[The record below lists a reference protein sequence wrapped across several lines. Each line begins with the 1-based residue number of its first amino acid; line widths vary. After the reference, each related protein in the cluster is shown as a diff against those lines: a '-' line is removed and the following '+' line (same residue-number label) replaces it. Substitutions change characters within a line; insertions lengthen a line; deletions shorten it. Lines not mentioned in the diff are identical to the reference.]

1 MQKQLEQLEKEYSI
15 EWQEYKIGDL
25 FDILTTKKKFNAA
38 DVSFGGK
45 HRYIARGENNNG
57 IRGYITEAEEYL
69 NEANTISFGQDT
81 ATMFYQSE
89 PYFTGDKIKVFYPK
103 KHVKFN
109 KKIAQAIIQAMKKAF
124 SNFSWG
130 SSSYNVS
137 VLSSTKI
144 QLPTINNI
152 IAFDYI
158 EKFVSTLETE
168 RLATL
173 ETERLATLEL
183 YLQTTGLSSYTLDFN
198 EKNVL
203 ESLGGVVWKAFRMED
218 VLIWQKSISE
228 LNPLHL
234 DSLTISDEKKYPFYG
249 QATANNGI
257 IEYRHLKDEVLNNK
271 LGKPTILIHSN
282 NQNTVYLDTPFYLK
296 DGHGATSVLQSEN
309 LDKMIAQFFIG
320 SIKKVILQ
328 KYTYNSKATKIE
340 LKNTNI
346 NLPIKPDNTPDYDY
360 MSTFISTMQKVVI
373 KDVVD
378 YLDKRIDKTKQSL
391 V

>member
-144 QLPTINNI
+144 QLPTVNNI

-173 ETERLATLEL
+173 EL
-183 YLQTTGLSSYTLDFN
+183 YMKTTGLSNCVIDLN

-203 ESLGGVVWKAFRMED
+203 DRLEQVTWKEFIISDLFEKLNLKNNNKAFDKLLDTSTVRTHEFNLPLVNAKLGNNGIMFYGREQD
-218 VLIWQKSISE
+218 FDSAEMTIDIVSNGAVATGTVYAQPYKVGVLWDAYLLKIKNQNMNKQKLLYLTVTLQKSIKTKFGWEDKAVWSKVQYE
-228 LNPLHL
+228 KI
-234 DSLTISDEKKYPFYG
+234 SLP
-249 QATANNGI
+249 
-257 IEYRHLKDEVLNNK
+257 V
-271 LGKPTILIHSN
+271 
-282 NQNTVYLDTPFYLK
+282 
-296 DGHGATSVLQSEN
+296 
-309 LDKMIAQFFIG
+309 
-320 SIKKVILQ
+320 
-328 KYTYNSKATKIE
+328 
-340 LKNTNI
+340 
-346 NLPIKPDNTPDYDY
+346 KPDNTPDYEY
-360 MSTFISTMQKVVI
+360 MDLVISAMQKVVI
-373 KDVVD
+373 KDVIG
-378 YLDKRIDKTKQSL
+378 YLDQRIEKTKEIVGS
-391 V
+391 

>member
-173 ETERLATLEL
+173 EL

-249 QATANNGI
+249 QATVNNGI
-257 IEYRHLKDEVLNNK
+257 IEYRHLKDDVLNNK
-271 LGKPTILIHSN
+271 LSKSTILIHSN

-296 DGHGATSVLQSEN
+296 DGHGATSVLQSDYLN
-309 LDKMIAQFFIG
+309 KLTAQFFMG

-340 LKNTNI
+340 LKNTYI
-346 NLPIKPDNTPDYDY
+346 QLPVKSDGTPDYDY
-360 MSTFISTMQKVVI
+360 MSTFISAMQKVVI

-378 YLDKRIDKTKQSL
+378 YLDKRIDKTKQL
-391 V
+391 FV

>member
-1 MQKQLEQLEKEYSI
+1 MFGSVFYRSFNYGADDHVAVLASSEQKYSK
-15 EWQEYKIGDL
+15 YVL
-25 FDILTTKKKFNAA
+25 L
-38 DVSFGGK
+38 
-45 HRYIARGENNNG
+45 YIAPL
-57 IRGYITEAEEYL
+57 IQKV
-69 NEANTISFGQDT
+69 ISGRFDYSRN
-81 ATMFYQSE
+81 FYASDAPE
-89 PYFTGDKIKVFYPK
+89 I
-103 KHVKFN
+103 
-109 KKIAQAIIQAMKKAF
+109 
-124 SNFSWG
+124 
-130 SSSYNVS
+130 
-137 VLSSTKI
+137 KI
-144 QLPTINNI
+144 QLPTVNKE

-158 EKFVSTLETE
+158 EKFVATLETERLATLETERLATLETE

-249 QATANNGI
+249 QATVNNGI
-257 IEYRHLKDEVLNNK
+257 IEYRHLKDDVLNNK
-271 LGKPTILIHSN
+271 LSKSTILIHSN

-296 DGHGATSVLQSEN
+296 DGHGATSVLQSDYLN
-309 LDKMIAQFFIG
+309 KLTAQFFMG

-340 LKNTNI
+340 LKNTYI
-346 NLPIKPDNTPDYDY
+346 QLPVKSDGTPDYDY
-360 MSTFISTMQKVVI
+360 MSTFISAMQKVVI

-378 YLDKRIDKTKQSL
+378 YLDKRIDKTKQL
-391 V
+391 FV

>member
-1 MQKQLEQLEKEYSI
+1 MQKQLEQLEQDFSI
-15 EWQEYKIGDL
+15 EWQEYKIGNL
-25 FDILTTKKKFNAA
+25 FDIIKRGKRLKSTDRILGTIPFITAGVGEQGLSSYVGNDIEIFPANSLTIDMFGSVFYRSFNYGA
-38 DVSFGGK
+38 DDHVAVLTSSEQK
-45 HRYIARGENNNG
+45 YSKYVLLYIAPL
-57 IRGYITEAEEYL
+57 IQKV
-69 NEANTISFGQDT
+69 ISGRFDYSRN
-81 ATMFYQSE
+81 FYASDAPE
-89 PYFTGDKIKVFYPK
+89 I
-103 KHVKFN
+103 
-109 KKIAQAIIQAMKKAF
+109 
-124 SNFSWG
+124 
-130 SSSYNVS
+130 
-137 VLSSTKI
+137 KI
-144 QLPTINNI
+144 QLPTVNKE

-158 EKFVSTLETE
+158 EKFV
-168 RLATL
+168 
-173 ETERLATLEL
+173 ATLEL
-183 YLQTTGLSSYTLDFN
+183 YLQTTGLSSCELDFN
-198 EKNVL
+198 EKDVL
-203 ESLGGVVWKAFRMED
+203 DGLAEVEWKEFRMED
-218 VLIWQKSISE
+218 VLVWQKNISE

-234 DSLTISDEKKYPFYG
+234 DSLTISNEFKYPFYG